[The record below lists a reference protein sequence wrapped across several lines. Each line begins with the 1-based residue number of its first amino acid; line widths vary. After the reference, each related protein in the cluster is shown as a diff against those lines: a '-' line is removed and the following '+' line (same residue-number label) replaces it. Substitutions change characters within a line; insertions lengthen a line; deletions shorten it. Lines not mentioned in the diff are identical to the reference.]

1 MRTIRV
7 MLVTVVFLT
16 LTASLSLAA
25 GPPPFAVLEIATVH
39 GMRSATVQIAPGFRG
54 IITVVPGATFGN
66 VTVTRID
73 DDGVWLS
80 DGTKVVVDQGLA
92 YPYVHRYDALLRSDP
107 SASTSTGSS
116 S

>member
-7 MLVTVVFLT
+7 IFVTVVFLA
-16 LTASLSLAA
+16 LTAELSLAA
-25 GPPPFAVLEIATVH
+25 DPPPFAVLEIATIH

-54 IITVVPGATFGN
+54 IITIVPGATFGD
-66 VTVTRID
+66 VAVTRID
-73 DDGVWLS
+73 DDRVWLS
-80 DGTKVVVDQGLA
+80 NGTKVSVDQGLA

-107 SASTSTGSS
+107 PAQSNDSS